1 VKTWYEQVIFMMH
14 DIVVDELERHLSGG
28 GVYKNASR
36 AFYAHLDVCAGC
48 RAEVAEMDDLSML
61 LRELRWDPDNAAE
74 NAEETAGNGAGYK
87 AQALP
92 QPSLGFYN
100 HIRYRILEKQQK
112 EAWGL
117 FSPEA
122 AFFRRI
128 AFASLLLLAGLGS
141 FLVTRESSF
150 SGMDAAAIMAQHD
163 PAAVHTEASDR
174 DRMLVTLA
182 TWHQ

>member
-1 VKTWYEQVIFMMH
+1 MMH
-14 DIVVDELERHLSGG
+14 DIVVDELETHLSGG
-28 GVYKNASR
+28 GEYKNASR
-36 AFYAHLDVCAGC
+36 AFYAHLDACADC
-48 RAEVAEMDDLSML
+48 RAEVAGMEHLSML
-61 LRELRWDPDNAAE
+61 MRELRFDPENAAE
-74 NAEETAGNGAGYK
+74 TVA
-87 AQALP
+87 

-100 HIRYRILEKQQK
+100 RVRGRILEKPRK

-117 FSPEA
+117 FAPGA

-150 SGMDAAAIMAQHD
+150 GGTDAASIMAQHD
-163 PAAVHTEASDR
+163 PVADHSESSDR

-182 TWHQ
+182 TYRH

>member
-1 VKTWYEQVIFMMH
+1 MMH

-28 GVYKNASR
+28 GEYKNASR
-36 AFYAHLDVCAGC
+36 AFYAHLDVCAAC
-48 RAEVAEMDDLSML
+48 RAEVAAMDDLSML
-61 LRELRWDPDNAAE
+61 LRELRYDPENAAGDAVGGM
-74 NAEETAGNGAGYK
+74 AETF
-87 AQALP
+87 P

-100 HIRYRILEKQQK
+100 RVRYRIVEKQQK

-117 FSPEA
+117 FSPGA
-122 AFFRRI
+122 AFFRRV

-150 SGMDAAAIMAQHD
+150 SGTDAASIMAQHD
-163 PAAVHTEASDR
+163 PVAAHSESSDR

-182 TWHQ
+182 TWRE

>member
-1 VKTWYEQVIFMMH
+1 MH
-14 DIVVDELERHLSGG
+14 DIVVDELEMHLSGG

-36 AFYAHLDVCAGC
+36 AFYAHLDVCADC
-48 RAEVAEMDDLSML
+48 RAAVAGMDDLSVL
-61 LRELRWDPDNAAE
+61 LRELRVDPE
-74 NAEETAGNGAGYK
+74 NATDS
-87 AQALP
+87 LP

-100 HIRYRILEKQQK
+100 RVRYRIVEDQQR

-117 FSPEA
+117 FSPGA
-122 AFFRRI
+122 AFFRRV

-150 SGMDAAAIMAQHD
+150 GGADAASIMAQHD
-163 PAAVHTEASDR
+163 PVAVHSESSDR

-182 TWHQ
+182 TYRQ

>member
-1 VKTWYEQVIFMMH
+1 MMH
-14 DIVVDELERHLSGG
+14 DIVVDELETHLSGAG
-28 GVYKNASR
+28 EFKNASR

-48 RAEVAEMDDLSML
+48 RAEVAGMEHLSILM
-61 LRELRWDPDNAAE
+61 RELRFDSENAAK
-74 NAEETAGNGAGYK
+74 TV
-87 AQALP
+87 P

-100 HIRYRILEKQQK
+100 RVRGQILERPRK

-117 FSPEA
+117 FSPGA

-150 SGMDAAAIMAQHD
+150 GGTDAASIMAQHD
-163 PAAVHTEASDR
+163 PVAAHSESSDR

-182 TWHQ
+182 TYHQ